1 MAYDRN
7 RPLAQLLW
15 MWLWEW
21 WWWRRWIIM
30 HKTVGT
36 FSILSTKVSS
46 RIIYKRNFGHFCKMS
61 RLVLSRMDC
70 C

>member
-21 WWWRRWIIM
+21 WWWRRWI
-30 HKTVGT
+30 
-36 FSILSTKVSS
+36 
-46 RIIYKRNFGHFCKMS
+46 
-61 RLVLSRMDC
+61 
-70 C
+70 

>member
-1 MAYDRN
+1 
-7 RPLAQLLW
+7 
-15 MWLWEW
+15 
-21 WWWRRWIIM
+21 M